1 MTLANIAG
9 IHEGANSM
17 KSIVKAV
24 ALAVI
29 LNGVSLAQASE
40 PAPALIYHP
49 YPGEELDAEQSANID
64 AFLSGL
70 SPQQGEI
77 EIKKAKATLNVSSA
91 YYFLDAVDA
100 RSVLEEGWGNPPD
113 ETVLG
118 MIFPAGASPLDSSAW
133 GATINYSD
141 DGYVTD
147 KDANEIDYS
156 EMMEDLQ
163 KSQIDVNEWRT
174 ENEYE
179 PVEIIGWAESPAY
192 NPETHKLFWAKEL
205 KFGAAEQNTL
215 NYDIRVLGRNGALVI
230 GFVASI
236 NQLAEIRQATPA
248 VLEMAQ
254 FDLGSTYAEYQ
265 PGIDKKAAYG
275 IAGLI
280 GGAAI
285 AKKTGL
291 IAALLIFGKKF
302 IVIIIASL
310 AAMVGAAKRFLTG
323 GR

>member
-1 MTLANIAG
+1 MNT
-9 IHEGANSM
+9 
-17 KSIVKAV
+17 IVKA
-24 ALAVI
+24 AVI
-29 LNGVSLAQASE
+29 AVAFTGFSIAQASE

-49 YPGEELDAEQSANID
+49 YPGEELDAEQSADID
-64 AFLSGL
+64 AYLASL
-70 SPQQGEI
+70 SPLQGEI
-77 EIKKAKATLNVSSA
+77 ALVGPKATLNIPSSH
-91 YYFLDAVDA
+91 YFLDSQDA

-118 MIFPAGASPLDSSAW
+118 MIFPAGASPLDSAAW

-147 KDANEIDYS
+147 EDANDIDYS
-156 EMMEDLQ
+156 EMMRDLQ
-163 KSQIDVNEWRT
+163 KSQIEVNAWRT

-192 NPETHKLFWAKEL
+192 NPDTHKLFWAKEL

-215 NYDIRVLGRNGALVI
+215 NYDIRILGRSGALVI
-230 GFVASI
+230 GFVASMD
-236 NQLAEIRQATPA
+236 QLAEIRQATPT

-254 FDLGSTYAEYQ
+254 FNLGSTYAEYQ

-291 IAALLIFGKKF
+291 LAALLIFGKKF
-302 IVIIIASL
+302 IVIIIAGL
-310 AAMVGAAKRFLTG
+310 AAAAGAVKRFFGG

>member
-1 MTLANIAG
+1 MNT
-9 IHEGANSM
+9 
-17 KSIVKAV
+17 IVKAAAIAV
-24 ALAVI
+24 AFTGFSI
-29 LNGVSLAQASE
+29 AQASE
-40 PAPALIYHP
+40 PAPTLIYHP
-49 YPGEELDAEQSANID
+49 YPGEELDSEQSANID
-64 AFLSGL
+64 AYLASL
-70 SPQQGEI
+70 SPLQGEV
-77 EIKKAKATLNVSSA
+77 ALVGPKATLNIPSSH
-91 YYFLDAVDA
+91 YFLDSQDA

-118 MIFPAGASPLDSSAW
+118 MIFPAGASPLDSDAW

-147 KDANEIDYS
+147 EDANDIDYS
-156 EMMEDLQ
+156 EMMRDLQ
-163 KSQIDVNEWRT
+163 KSQIEVNEWRT

-192 NPETHKLFWAKEL
+192 NPDTHKLFWAKEL

-215 NYDIRVLGRNGALVI
+215 NYDIRVLGRSGALVI
-230 GFVASI
+230 GFVASMD
-236 NQLAEIRQATPA
+236 QLAEIRQATPT

-265 PGIDKKAAYG
+265 PGVDKKAAYG

-291 IAALLIFGKKF
+291 LAALLIFGKKF
-302 IVIIIASL
+302 IVIIIAGF
-310 AAMVGAAKRFLTG
+310 AAMVGAVKRFFMG
-323 GR
+323 DK